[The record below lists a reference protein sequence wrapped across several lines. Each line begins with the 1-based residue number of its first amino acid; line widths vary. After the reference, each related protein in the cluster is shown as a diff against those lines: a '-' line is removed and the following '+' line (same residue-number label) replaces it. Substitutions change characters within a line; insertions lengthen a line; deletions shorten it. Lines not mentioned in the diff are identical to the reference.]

1 MNININVNIF
11 KIYTVCAETCRHFEG
26 QGLKW
31 KKGHISFFFFLNK
44 MLNILGMCNIDKKNI
59 NNFWDFID
67 NDRQYFADCVIVL
80 IS

>member
-31 KKGHISFFFFLNK
+31 KKEHISFFFSKQNVK
-44 MLNILGMCNIDKKNI
+44 YIRDV
-59 NNFWDFID
+59 
-67 NDRQYFADCVIVL
+67 RY
-80 IS
+80 